1 MTLARHVIPDDRR
14 QSLIARLRWWREA
27 CPDRDVPVPACDL
40 AQLLEITHDKQH
52 LVRGESAPAKGDR
65 GNEGDGSP
73 GRRGSSAV

>member
-1 MTLARHVIPDDRR
+1 MTFSRHVLPHDRR

-40 AQLLEITHDKQH
+40 AQLLEITHDEH
-52 LVRGESAPAKGDR
+52 LVCGESQTAAGDR

-73 GRRGSSAV
+73 GRRRRSSV

>member
-27 CPDRDVPVPACDL
+27 CPDRDVPVPPRDL
-40 AQLLEITHDKQH
+40 AALLEITHDEH
-52 LVRGESAPAKGDR
+52 LVRSAGSPATGDR